1 MRGQSNIRTLRANV
15 RKIRTFLHVAALYY
29 STAAISSGSPVG
41 QAIRIRSNPSDTEGD
56 TGGA

>member
-1 MRGQSNIRTLRANV
+1 MVQPIEIAGVALFGVGRLVI
-15 RKIRTFLHVAALYY
+15 VAALYY